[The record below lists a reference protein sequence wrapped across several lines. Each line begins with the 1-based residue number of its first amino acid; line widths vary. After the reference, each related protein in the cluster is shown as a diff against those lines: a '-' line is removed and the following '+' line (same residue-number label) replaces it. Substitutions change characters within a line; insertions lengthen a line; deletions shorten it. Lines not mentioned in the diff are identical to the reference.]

1 MRRRHTSALALGRD
15 GSDRYLPWTIGLKA
29 FFAALAIATLVA
41 LDHAVARWQSGA
53 FAVVTVELPA
63 EVGEAALAA
72 AIEAMRRTLGVESA
86 QLLPRAAVAGLV
98 EPWLGAGNLPD
109 DLPLPVL
116 IDVHVM
122 PGAVVDWEEARER
135 LGEDAPQAV
144 LDTGMAW
151 IESLIDLARLA
162 QLVAAV
168 TLAFVT
174 AVAVLTV
181 IFATRAALA
190 VHGSTVELLHLLGA
204 RDRYIASQF
213 QRHAM
218 WLGLRGGI
226 GGLLPALATL
236 FALGYAGGKLD
247 APLLPELAI
256 GPGGWLALALVPVS
270 IALLAM
276 VTARYTVLR
285 VLARLP

>member
-15 GSDRYLPWTIGLKA
+15 GSDRYLPWTIGLKT
-29 FFAALAIATLVA
+29 FFAALAIAALVA
-41 LDHAVARWQSGA
+41 LDNAVARWQSGA
-53 FAVVTVELPA
+53 FAVVTVELSA
-63 EVGEAALAA
+63 EAGEAASAA
-72 AIEAMRRTLGVESA
+72 ALEAMRRTLGVESA
-86 QLLPRAAVAGLV
+86 DVLAPAAVAGLV

-116 IDVHVM
+116 IDVRVA

-135 LGEDAPQAV
+135 LHEAAPEAV

-151 IESLIDLARLA
+151 VERLIDLARLA
-162 QLVAAV
+162 QLVAAA

-181 IFATRAALA
+181 VFATRAGLA
-190 VHGSTVELLHLLGA
+190 VHGSTIELLHLLGA
-204 RDRYIASQF
+204 GDPYIAGLF
-213 QRHAM
+213 QRHAL

-226 GGLLPALATL
+226 GGLLPALATV
-236 FALGYAGGKLD
+236 FALGYAGGRLD

-256 GPGGWLALALVPVS
+256 GPGGWLALALVPAS
-270 IALLAM
+270 IAVLAM
-276 VTARYTVLR
+276 VTARTTVLR
-285 VLARLP
+285 VLARIP